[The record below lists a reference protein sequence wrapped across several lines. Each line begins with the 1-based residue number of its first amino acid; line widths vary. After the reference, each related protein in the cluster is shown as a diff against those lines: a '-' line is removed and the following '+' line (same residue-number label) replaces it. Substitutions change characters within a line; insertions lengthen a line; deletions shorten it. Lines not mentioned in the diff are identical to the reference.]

1 MGQVDLLWILGFLQ
15 DLERLIPLK
24 KSSLRAFLEIK
35 RINSN
40 FDFSSAI

>member
-24 KSSLRAFLEIK
+24 KSSCAFSKL
-35 RINSN
+35 NG
-40 FDFSSAI
+40 